1 MDHQR
6 LILDT
11 SPIFVI
17 VCGLV
22 AAGVAYL
29 LYNTKNPW
37 PKEWNYAFFAVRFLI
52 TFLLLFLLLGPV
64 VRQIS
69 NYFEKPLFIVLYDH
83 TSSVAQTTD
92 SIQLLRLQEQL
103 KQTREELDE
112 QGFDVQ
118 MVNLDGDEIDGRV
131 LYSGE
136 KSDLHTA
143 LKNIVHENEGRN
155 INGVILPTDGIYT
168 AGLSPLYGSYNFPV
182 YSVGLGDTSQRMDL
196 AIRNIA
202 FNRIAYQGNRFP
214 VRVEVQIKNL
224 PNEPVEVSLSRK
236 GKVIE
241 KQTKRNQD
249 DQLLVFDFLASAD
262 EQGIQKLDI
271 AIAEKEG
278 ESNHRNNRASI
289 FVEVIEGKKKIL
301 LVAASPHPDIKP
313 LREVIEQNSNY
324 DFILHIPG
332 LKEDALKS
340 ISPDKIDLVI
350 FHQSPD
356 LRGQTNAVFQQFL
369 KTKASLLFVIG
380 QQTDLRTLAQHNL
393 PLKFDAPP
401 REFDQVTPVV
411 NASFSNFSLSPEATT
426 VFQDFP
432 PVSVHFGKIRVP
444 DSAIPLLFQKVGSV
458 STDRPLLAVESQSG
472 RKVGMMLGEGLWRW
486 RLNEYDRTEKTLGFD
501 ELFGKLVQY
510 LSTTEDKRRFKSYPI
525 RQDFSDAESV
535 VFESQVYNDIFEPI
549 YGNKIDI
556 EVTGDDKVSKSYSY
570 TTSAGNVRYAI
581 GDLKEGVYKFRSRT
595 TMNNRVEEVRGEFAV
610 VARQIELQNLT
621 ADFEMLR
628 KLSANTGGKF
638 YTLQQLPQ
646 LQADLSATRAKRVIH
661 SEETYNSLVNLKW
674 VFWLALAF
682 ISLEWFTRKF
692 FGSY

>member
-11 SPIFVI
+11 SPFFVI
-17 VCGLV
+17 VCAIV
-22 AAGVAYL
+22 AGGIAYL

-37 PKEWNYAFFAVRFLI
+37 PNNWNRILFVARFLL

-64 VRQIS
+64 VRQIT
-69 NYFEKPLFIVLYDH
+69 NYFEKPLFIVLHDH
-83 TSSVAQTTD
+83 TTSVAQTTD
-92 SIQLLRLQEQL
+92 STRLLMLGNQLI
-103 KQTREELDE
+103 QTRRSLED
-112 QGFDVQ
+112 QGFDVHSI
-118 MVNLDGDEIDGRV
+118 NLDGDDV
-131 LYSGE
+131 DQKLQYSGE
-136 KSDLHTA
+136 MSDLHAA
-143 LKNIVHENEGRN
+143 LKNIMQQHEGRK

-182 YSVGLGDTSQRMDL
+182 FSVGLGDTTERMDL
-196 AIRNIA
+196 AVRNVA
-202 FNRIAYQGNRFP
+202 LNRIAYQGNRFP

-224 PNEPVEVSLSRK
+224 PNEQVEVTLSKK

-249 DQLLVFDFLASAD
+249 DQLLVFDFLSSAD

-271 AIAEKEG
+271 AVTEKEG
-278 ESNHRNNRASI
+278 ESNYRNNRTSV
-289 FVEVIEGKKKIL
+289 FVEVVEGKKKIL
-301 LVAASPHPDIKP
+301 LVAAAPHPDIKP

-324 DFILHIPG
+324 EFLLNIPG
-332 LKEDALKS
+332 LKEDDLKS
-340 ISPDKIDLVI
+340 TSLDKIDLVI
-350 FHQSPD
+350 FHQAPD
-356 LRGQTNAVFQQFL
+356 LRGRTNALFQQAL
-369 KTKASLLFVIG
+369 KTNASILFVIG

-444 DSAIPLLFQKVGSV
+444 ESATPLLFQKVGSV
-458 STDRPLLAVESQSG
+458 STDRPLLAVQNQSG
-472 RKVGMMLGEGLWRW
+472 RKVAMMLGEGLWRW
-486 RLNEYDRTEKTLGFD
+486 RLNEFDRTENTQGFD

-510 LSTTEDKRRFKSYPI
+510 LSTTDDKQRFKSYPV
-525 RQDFSDAESV
+525 RQDFSDAEPA
-535 VFESQVYNDIFEPI
+535 VFESQVYNDIFEPV

-556 EVTGDDKVSKSYSY
+556 EIVGDDNVSKSYSY
-570 TTSAGNVRYAI
+570 TTSPGNIRYSI
-581 GDLKEGVYKFRSRT
+581 GGLKEGVYKFRSRT
-595 TMNNRVEEVRGEFAV
+595 TINGRMEEVRGEFGV

-621 ADFEMLR
+621 ADFDMLR
-628 KLSANTGGKF
+628 KLSSATGGKF
-638 YTLQQLPQ
+638 YTAQQVPQ
-646 LQADLSATRAKRVIH
+646 LQADLSAMPAKRVIH
-661 SEETYNSLVNLKW
+661 SEETYDSLVNLKW